1 MAPYNAPFPPEH
13 AGVNIVALRRKM
25 VELWQ
30 FEDFLN
36 SYIHEFDELKI
47 YYKLVL
53 SKISENGLRTHAKAW
68 LRNIQIHIIGLR
80 H

>member
-1 MAPYNAPFPPEH
+1 M
-13 AGVNIVALRRKM
+13 I
-25 VELWQ
+25 
-30 FEDFLN
+30 
-36 SYIHEFDELKI
+36 FDELKI

-68 LRNIQIHIIGLR
+68 LRNIQIHIIGPR